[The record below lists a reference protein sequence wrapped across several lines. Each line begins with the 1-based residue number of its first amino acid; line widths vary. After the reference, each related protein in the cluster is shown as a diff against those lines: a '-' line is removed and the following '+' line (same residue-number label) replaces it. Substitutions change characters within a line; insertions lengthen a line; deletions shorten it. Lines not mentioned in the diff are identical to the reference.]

1 MFGNLKLNLAKEI
14 GEICALIIAIV
25 LAIVFKLGFW
35 IGLLI
40 FIGLELLYL
49 VVYSVLEKRFAKP
62 EPEKPKEEINF
73 HEYDDEEENE
83 EEI

>member
-1 MFGNLKLNLAKEI
+1 MFGNLKLNLGKEI

-25 LAIVFKLGFW
+25 LAVVFDLGFW

-49 VVYSVLEKRFAKP
+49 VVYSILEKKFAKP